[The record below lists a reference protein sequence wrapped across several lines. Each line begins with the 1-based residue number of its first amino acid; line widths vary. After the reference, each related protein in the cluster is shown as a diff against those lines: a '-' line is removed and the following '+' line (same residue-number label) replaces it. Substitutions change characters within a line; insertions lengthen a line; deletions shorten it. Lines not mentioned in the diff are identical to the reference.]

1 MPAAPRREPIL
12 VVANSA
18 ADAALAV
25 EIALLANV
33 PLALWGVPGTGK
45 TSLLR
50 SIAQKLDWPLHRT
63 TAPIHE
69 PADFSGLPFLPG
81 GALTARTMRAPL
93 EWAVTLAGEA
103 AKHGGNGL
111 VFFDDLA
118 FAPLTVQNALLQIVQ
133 ERRVDQFQLPF
144 GVRCAVA
151 LDPGAA
157 VSSMSALTAALVNRM
172 VHLAWSPDA
181 SWWVEGFLSG
191 WHLDVPTLPA
201 DWEPDLLSA
210 RAKVADFIRFR
221 PGLLNSVPQDEFA
234 QSGPWPSG
242 RTWDMLA
249 RLLAACEAAEASA
262 EVRLL
267 LVTGAVGKAAGIEYL
282 NWERALDLP
291 SREADEGGGARVRND
306 QKVP

>member
-50 SIAQKLDWPLHRT
+50 SIAQKLDWPVHAT
-63 TAPIHE
+63 TTPIHE
-69 PADFSGLPFLPG
+69 PTDFSGLPFLPG

-151 LDPGAA
+151 LDPGVA